1 MTARPKLSKDE
12 LEMVR
17 KIFQYQMRTETKQS
31 AFSWLLNFEP
41 YCYCEEQLKKEL
53 L

>member
-1 MTARPKLSKDE
+1 MQK
-12 LEMVR
+12 
-17 KIFQYQMRTETKQS
+17 ETKAV